1 MNKLPLSRTGA
12 AEILVV
18 LGAYLKCQQSN
29 ISNLSKK

>member
-12 AEILVV
+12 AELVV